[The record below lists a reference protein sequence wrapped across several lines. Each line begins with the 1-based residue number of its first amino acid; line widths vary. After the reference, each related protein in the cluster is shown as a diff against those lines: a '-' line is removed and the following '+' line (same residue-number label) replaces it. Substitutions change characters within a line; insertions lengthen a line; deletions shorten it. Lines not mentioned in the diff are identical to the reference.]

1 MRRPDGSAS
10 GQEMLLK
17 MHRFL
22 IAALASVVVGSLAFV
37 SGCGG
42 EEENTSVEP
51 SAAAKKA
58 EEANQEAMRKTMETK
73 GKTKSAKH

>member
-1 MRRPDGSAS
+1 MRRSDESAS

-42 EEENTSVEP
+42 EEDKSVEP
-51 SAAAKKA
+51 SAAAKNA
-58 EEANQEAMRKTMETK
+58 DQANQDAMRKTMESK
-73 GKTKSAKH
+73 GKSKSAKH